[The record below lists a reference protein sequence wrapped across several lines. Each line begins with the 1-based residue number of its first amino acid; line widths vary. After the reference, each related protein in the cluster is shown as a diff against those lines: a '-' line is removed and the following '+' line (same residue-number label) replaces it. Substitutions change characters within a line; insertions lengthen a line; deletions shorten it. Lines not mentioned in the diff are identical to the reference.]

1 MSSEDETRQELWRGA
16 TLVAT
21 APRFAI
27 SELFRRQ
34 REAAATLELRL
45 VDEHE
50 TRTIARI
57 IGAPP
62 DLQHA
67 RGGLDPGEG
76 ASEPAP
82 ALYFMCLDRLR
93 DALGAEHLWYLD
105 IELSEDGE
113 IVGFTQTLWD
123 VAADRRLMEVTR
135 DGNGEVLAIEK
146 DFAVGELDFTI
157 HYDDASNVVDIVE
170 YTSDSEDWYMD
181 DLVPRFD
188 DQAFYADAL
197 ALPSRFGPTA
207 TLPDIPPFPGF

>member
-1 MSSEDETRQELWRGA
+1 MDSEDDTQQELWRGE
-16 TLVAT
+16 TLVAA

-62 DLQHA
+62 DLQEAH
-67 RGGLDPGEG
+67 RGGDP
-76 ASEPAP
+76 ADEPAP
-82 ALYFMCLDRLR
+82 ALYYMCLDRLR
-93 DALGAEHLWYLD
+93 DVHGEEHLWCLD
-105 IELSEDGE
+105 IELSEDDA

-135 DGNGEVLAIEK
+135 DRGGEVLAVEK
-146 DFAVGELDFTI
+146 DFAVAELDFTI
-157 HYDDASNVVDIVE
+157 HYDGQSNVVDIVE
-170 YTSDSEDWYMD
+170 YTHDEDWYME
-181 DLVPRFD
+181 DLAPRFD
-188 DQAFYADAL
+188 DPRFYADAR

-207 TLPDIPPFPGF
+207 TLPDVPPFPGF

>member
-1 MSSEDETRQELWRGA
+1 MNSEDETRQELWREE
-16 TLVAT
+16 TLVAS

-27 SELFRRQ
+27 CELFRRQ

-62 DLQHA
+62 DL
-67 RGGLDPGEG
+67 EG
-76 ASEPAP
+76 ACSRAAAHDEGEPAP

-93 DALGAEHLWYLD
+93 DGLGAEHLWYLD

-113 IVGFTQTLWD
+113 IVGLTQTLWD

-135 DGNGEVLAIEK
+135 DGAGEVLAVEK

-157 HYDDASNVVDIVE
+157 HYDSQSNVVDIVE
-170 YTSDSEDWYMD
+170 YTYDSQDWYMD
-181 DLVPRFD
+181 DLVARFD

-197 ALPSRFGPTA
+197 ALPSRFGPKA
-207 TLPDIPPFPGF
+207 TVPEIPPFPGF